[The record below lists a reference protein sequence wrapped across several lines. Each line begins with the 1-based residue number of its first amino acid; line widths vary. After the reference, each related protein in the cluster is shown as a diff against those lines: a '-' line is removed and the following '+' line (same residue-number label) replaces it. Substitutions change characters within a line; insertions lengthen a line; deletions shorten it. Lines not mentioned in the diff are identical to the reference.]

1 MGSAP
6 IFCAEKQKLIEDFE
20 AAVSALFQL
29 QSAKVA
35 AVASGDR
42 FQLETQLELARAR
55 KDSAK
60 EAIVQHMRAHC
71 C

>member
-35 AVASGDR
+35 AVASGDS
-42 FQLETQLELARAR
+42 FQLESDLEAVRAR
-55 KDSAK
+55 KQLAK
-60 EAIVQHMRAHC
+60 RAIEQHMKAHC